1 MSPHIIEQGLPKTM
15 YGLLWTLNGI
25 LIFAAQPIIFWIKR
39 LYARHASAQMT
50 WAGGFYLSAY
60 IVMLGTQNYTG
71 MIFAMVLATLG
82 EMLIA
87 PAVPAF
93 LSDHGG
99 RGAPFYIGLVGALAQ
114 PDG

>member
-1 MSPHIIEQGLPKTM
+1 MDAEWYPYFCRTTH
-15 YGLLWTLNGI
+15 Y
-25 LIFAAQPIIFWIKR
+25 FWIKR
-39 LYARHASAQMT
+39 LYAHHASAQMT
-50 WAGGFYLSAY
+50 WAGGFYLAAY

-99 RGAPFYIGLVGALAQ
+99 RGAPFYIGLVGDWRSRTGNGALYY
-114 PDG
+114 GEVV